1 MVAEALSR
9 RLVWLTGL
17 RLGALTALLAAV
29 VALYLKDRGQIG
41 SFSSQLALA
50 TVALGYAGAALVA
63 LAVRMRRALV
73 TAAYAQLALDQALWT
88 AIAYVSGGV
97 ASGAASFYGLTCV
110 VGAVVAGV
118 RGVAF
123 AASTA
128 ALMFAAMGWAFA
140 AGRLS
145 PPVDQ
150 VGHTYATSAADVS
163 YYVSL
168 NLLAIVVVAVLA
180 GYLAERLRWTGGELE
195 RATTRAEQAE
205 ELARLGRLAA
215 GLAHEIRNPLGS
227 IAGSAELLAGAP
239 GLSAED
245 KILCGIITSEAARLD
260 DLVSDMVDLA
270 RPRRPELAPVDLAA
284 LARDVVRLAG
294 QSGRGI
300 DVPVTYDGPEAGVFV
315 VADGA
320 QLRQVLW
327 NLVRNGV
334 QASGAGEPVHVSVR
348 RGPRDVSL
356 EVADSGPGI
365 SPDARA
371 RMFDAFFTTRAQ
383 GAGIGLAVVKRI
395 VDDHGF
401 AIDVLDGEP
410 KGARFVVTI
419 RHVEA
424 PLTS

>member
-17 RLGALTALLAAV
+17 RLGALTALLSAV
-29 VALYLKDRGQIG
+29 VALYLGDRGQIG

-50 TVALGYAGAALVA
+50 TVALGYAGAATVAVAIRLRRSLVP
-63 LAVRMRRALV
+63 
-73 TAAYAQLALDQALWT
+73 AAYAQLVLDQAMWT

-110 VGAVVAGV
+110 VGAVVTGV
-118 RGVAF
+118 RGVVV
-123 AASTA
+123 AAA
-128 ALMFAAMGWAFA
+128 AAAGMFTAMGWAFVS
-140 AGRLS
+140 GRLL
-145 PPVDQ
+145 PPIDQ
-150 VGHTYATSAADVS
+150 AGQTYPTTTRDVS

-168 NLLAIVVVAVLA
+168 NLLAIIVVAVLA
-180 GYLAERLRWTGGELE
+180 GYLAERLRRAGGELL
-195 RATTRAEQAE
+195 RATTRAEEAE

-227 IAGSAELLAGAP
+227 IAGSAQLLAGAP
-239 GLSAED
+239 GLSTED
-245 KILCGIITSEAARLD
+245 KILCGIITSETARLN

-270 RPRRPELAPVDLAA
+270 KPRKPDLAPVDVAA
-284 LARDVVRLAG
+284 LARDVVRLAA
-294 QSGRGI
+294 QSGRGA
-300 DVPVTYDGPEAGVFV
+300 DVTVRYEGPAEGVTV

-334 QASGAGEPVHVSVR
+334 QASAAGELVLVTVGTSPSAVR
-348 RGPRDVSL
+348 L

-365 SPDARA
+365 PPSARA
-371 RMFDAFFTTRAQ
+371 RLFDAFFTTRAH
-383 GAGIGLAVVKRI
+383 GVGIGLAVVKRI

-401 AIDVLDGEP
+401 EIEVLDGEP
-410 KGARFVVTI
+410 KGARFVVKI
-419 RHVEA
+419 PVGGGGVA
-424 PLTS
+424 S